1 MQHIQKLPSLSRNL
15 CQTVSCQSNNFSDC
29 QETFDL
35 AESVSVTDARAP
47 IGVDDFC
54 VNKKGEAIFQG
65 GEVFEDYH
73 GGQEYGQNQVFNL
86 FNRVRIL
93 NNVCTPENHSNHVVP
108 FDRLDLRANSTKRTS
123 RGTRRTLPMRRP
135 VPHGAGGVLH
145 DRGIFLETLHINS
158 KHPAPPLCVL
168 TCPRRQL

>member
-1 MQHIQKLPSLSRNL
+1 MQHIQKLVTISGHL

-65 GEVFEDYH
+65 GEVFEDYQ
-73 GGQEYGQNQVFNL
+73 GGQENGQNQVFNL

-108 FDRLDLRANSTKRTS
+108 LAQLDLRANSTKRIS

-158 KHPAPPLCVL
+158 KHPAPHSVF
-168 TCPRRQL
+168 